1 MSIFRIFRKFSL
13 PPHLFLAKLKAN
25 HDITGIVDVLK
36 YNEDWQVRRE
46 AISVLAELDQDR
58 AYPLLI
64 EILKDSKSDI
74 FLRQAAAKALGKI
87 GEPKGVRHLIM
98 ATQSNDS
105 ALARVAYE
113 SIMAMGSRALNP
125 LVDIVADKTT
135 QLMKPVL
142 QMLEE
147 LIERDCTSILLKAV
161 MTERG
166 ARSTVI
172 LDLLLWQKEKTITD
186 LLALLKDKDEQLRA
200 SAVSVL
206 GKICDAEVVKDIIAT
221 LEDEYE
227 SENVRQS
234 AANALGDLRDLR
246 ALEPLLVA
254 LRDKSERVCC
264 SAASAL
270 GKLKDERAIKPL
282 IIASEKIGT
291 EIRFI
296 AADALGDI
304 AHPLAVNHL
313 IKMLHK
319 EFSLWRFEYP
329 HDIGGLEPL
338 IEPKSIGA
346 IINALRRAGTQKA
359 LDVIR
364 NYSKK

>member
-1 MSIFRIFRKFSL
+1 MSIFRIFRIFSL
-13 PPHLFLAKLKAN
+13 PPHLYLAKLKAN

-74 FLRQAAAKALGKI
+74 FLRRAAAKVLGKI
-87 GEPKGVRHLIM
+87 GEPKGVIHLIM

-166 ARSTVI
+166 ARSTVM
-172 LDLLLWQKEKTITD
+172 LDLFLWQKEKTITD

-200 SAVSVL
+200 SAVSAL
-206 GKICDAEVVKDIIAT
+206 GKICDAEVVKDIIVT
-221 LEDEYE
+221 LEDE

-254 LRDKSERVCC
+254 LRDKSERVCF

-282 IIASEKIGT
+282 IIASEKVGT
-291 EIRFI
+291 EMRLI

-313 IKMLHK
+313 IKMLHE

-329 HDIGGLEPL
+329 HDIKGLEPL

-359 LDVIR
+359 LDAIR

>member
-1 MSIFRIFRKFSL
+1 MSIFRIFRIFSL
-13 PPHLFLAKLKAN
+13 PPHLYLAKLKAN

-46 AISVLAELDQDR
+46 AIYVLAELDQDR

-87 GEPKGVRHLIM
+87 GEPRGVRPLIM

-161 MTERG
+161 MTERD

-172 LDLLLWQKEKTITD
+172 LDLLLWQKEKTITA
-186 LLALLKDKDEQLRA
+186 LLALLKDEDEQLRS
-200 SAVSVL
+200 SAASVL

-221 LEDEYE
+221 LEDK
-227 SENVRQS
+227 SENVRQF

-291 EIRFI
+291 ELRFI

-304 AHPLAVNHL
+304 AHPLAVDHL
-313 IKMLHK
+313 IEMLHK

-338 IEPKSIGA
+338 VEPKSIGA

>member
-1 MSIFRIFRKFSL
+1 
-13 PPHLFLAKLKAN
+13 
-25 HDITGIVDVLK
+25 
-36 YNEDWQVRRE
+36 
-46 AISVLAELDQDR
+46 
-58 AYPLLI
+58 
-64 EILKDSKSDI
+64 
-74 FLRQAAAKALGKI
+74 
-87 GEPKGVRHLIM
+87 
-98 ATQSNDS
+98 
-105 ALARVAYE
+105 
-113 SIMAMGSRALNP
+113 MGSRALNP

-172 LDLLLWQKEKTITD
+172 LDLLLLQKEKTRTD

-200 SAVSVL
+200 STVSVL
-206 GKICDAEVVKDIIAT
+206 GKIYDAEVVKDIIATLKIYDAEVVKDIIVT

-254 LRDKSERVCC
+254 LRDKSERVCF

-282 IIASEKIGT
+282 IIASEKVGT
-291 EIRFI
+291 EMRLI

-313 IKMLHK
+313 IKMLHE

-329 HDIGGLEPL
+329 HDIKGLEPL